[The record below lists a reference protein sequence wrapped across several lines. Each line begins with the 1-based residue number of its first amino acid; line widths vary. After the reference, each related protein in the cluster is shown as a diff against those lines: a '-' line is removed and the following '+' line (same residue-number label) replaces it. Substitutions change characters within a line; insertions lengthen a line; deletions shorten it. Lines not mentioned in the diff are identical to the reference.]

1 MFCCRDALLT
11 STINCITSFF
21 SGFAIFSVL
30 GYMAEQHG
38 VNIKDVATEGLLLPH
53 LHCPV
58 FFYAVFILL
67 MFLSFTLCTFSFFG
81 VNQSVTLK
89 KTFFFIWVCIFC

>member
-58 FFYAVFILL
+58 FF
-67 MFLSFTLCTFSFFG
+67 MLCSTF
-81 VNQSVTLK
+81 
-89 KTFFFIWVCIFC
+89 